1 MRPCENHMIS
11 AREQV
16 SGPEPLGPDA
26 ELRSLA
32 GEGCEET
39 LARWTWLHSD
49 GLSGK
54 TNRSSDGSGTTKSD
68 GS

>member
-1 MRPCENHMIS
+1 MRLCENHMIT
-11 AREQV
+11 AREQI
-16 SGPEPLGPDA
+16 SGPGPLGPDA
-26 ELRSLA
+26 KLRSLD

-39 LARWTWLHSD
+39 LARWTWHHSD

-54 TNRSSDGSGTTKSD
+54 KNRSSDGSGTRKSD

>member
-1 MRPCENHMIS
+1 MRPCENHIIS
-11 AREQV
+11 VREQV
-16 SGPEPLGPDA
+16 SGPGPLGRDA

-54 TNRSSDGSGTTKSD
+54 TKRSSDGSGTRKSD